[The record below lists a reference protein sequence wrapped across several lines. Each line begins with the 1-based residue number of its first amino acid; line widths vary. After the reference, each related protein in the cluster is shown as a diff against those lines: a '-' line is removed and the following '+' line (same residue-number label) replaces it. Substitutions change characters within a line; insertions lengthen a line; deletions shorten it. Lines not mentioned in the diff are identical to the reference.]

1 VFQKPLKIVSGVV
14 RQLQPGDFI
23 DPQYT
28 PAIVVDAKLVT
39 LRVNGH
45 TPPSAEGMVTV
56 IPSVAY
62 VDRPAVTSVQ
72 PGSGKLWI
80 LSGMSATIFANN
92 KDASGCVFRLRCNP
106 TGNASITSPQ
116 LGLIGVGAS
125 YGKNGS
131 ISGESVNLST
141 DQWAVMVSGTNSV
154 GITSEGSGGNASFL
168 LWGFEVVS
176 I

>member
-28 PAIVVDAKLVT
+28 PAIVVDADLVT
-39 LRVNGH
+39 LRANNHV
-45 TPPSAEGMVTV
+45 PSATESLVVVT
-56 IPSVAY
+56 PSVNY
-62 VDRPAVTSVQ
+62 VDRTPSTSVS
-72 PGSGKLWI
+72 PGVGKLWI
-80 LSGMSATIFANN
+80 LSAMSMTHLTT
-92 KDASGCVFRLRCNP
+92 SGQPNGCIFRLRCNP
-106 TGNASITSPQ
+106 TGSVVATSPQ
-116 LGLIGVGAS
+116 IGLIGTGAQIN
-125 YGKNGS
+125 K
-131 ISGESVNLST
+131 SGVVSGNSVNIST

-176 I
+176 G